1 MSEETREYIIGKAQS
16 LFYRYGIRS
25 ITMDFIASELSMS
38 KRTLYENFKNKEE
51 LIIECMQRDREAQ
64 ESEMCQIFGS
74 KRNTIEKLILCYSR
88 IIYSINRTSRSF
100 QLDIEHMRSKVSEE
114 ADKHREKQFCYIRDI
129 LQKGVEEGL
138 IRPELNLDIATSLH
152 NEQIVMLFRKIKSA
166 PDEEWNYGEVLSVY
180 TKIFLYGIVTDKG
193 RKVLDKNYEQITQT
207 I

>member
-25 ITMDFIASELSMS
+25 ITMDFIASELGMS

-51 LIIECMQRDREAQ
+51 LIVECMQRDRNAQ
-64 ESEMCQIFGS
+64 ESEICQIFDS
-74 KRNTIEKLILCYSR
+74 EHNTIEKLVLCYSR
-88 IIYSINRTSRSF
+88 IIYYINRTSRSF
-100 QLDIEHMRSKVSEE
+100 QLDVEHMRSKVSEE
-114 ADKHREKQFCYIRDI
+114 ADRYREKQFQYIRDI
-129 LQKGVEEGL
+129 LSKGVEEGL
-138 IRPELNLDIATSLH
+138 IRPDLNLDIATSLH
-152 NEQIVMLFRKIKSA
+152 NQQMMLFGKIKNYPA
-166 PDEEWNYGEVLSVY
+166 EEWNYGEILAVY

>member
-25 ITMDFIASELSMS
+25 ITMDFIASELGMS

-51 LIIECMQRDREAQ
+51 LIVECMQRDRNAQ
-64 ESEMCQIFGS
+64 EGDSEH
-74 KRNTIEKLILCYSR
+74 NTIEKLVLCYSR
-88 IIYSINRTSRSF
+88 IIYYINRTSRSF
-100 QLDIEHMRSKVSEE
+100 QLDVEHMRSKVSEE
-114 ADKHREKQFCYIRDI
+114 ADKYREKQFQYIRDI
-129 LQKGVEEGL
+129 LSKGVEEGL
-138 IRPELNLDIATSLH
+138 IRPDLNLDIATSLH
-152 NEQIVMLFRKIKSA
+152 NQQMMLFGKIKNY
-166 PDEEWNYGEVLSVY
+166 PTEEWNYGEILAVY

>member
-51 LIIECMQRDREAQ
+51 LIVECMQRDREAQ
-64 ESEMCQIFGS
+64 EQEMCQIFGS
-74 KRNTIEKLILCYSR
+74 KRNIIEKLILCYSR
-88 IIYSINRTSRSF
+88 IIYNINRTSRSF
-100 QLDIEHMRSKVSEE
+100 QLDVEHMRSKVSEE
-114 ADKHREKQFCYIRDI
+114 ADKHREKQFSYIRDI
-129 LQKGVEEGL
+129 LQKGVEEGR
-138 IRPELNLDIATSLH
+138 IRTELNLDIATALH
-152 NEQIVMLFRKIKSA
+152 NEQIIMLFRKIKNT
-166 PDEEWNYGEVLSVY
+166 PNEEWNYGEVLSVY
-180 TKIFLYGIVTDKG
+180 TKIFLYGIVTEKG